1 MDSMAIYYII
11 AAIVII
17 LSGLVLKAY
26 KVPEARVVR
35 VRAPD
40 IDITGADIDSLIERL
55 EDIIADLDSARDE

>member
-1 MDSMAIYYII
+1 MYIYYVI

-40 IDITGADIDSLIERL
+40 IRGLHMLRWCKL
-55 EDIIADLDSARDE
+55 